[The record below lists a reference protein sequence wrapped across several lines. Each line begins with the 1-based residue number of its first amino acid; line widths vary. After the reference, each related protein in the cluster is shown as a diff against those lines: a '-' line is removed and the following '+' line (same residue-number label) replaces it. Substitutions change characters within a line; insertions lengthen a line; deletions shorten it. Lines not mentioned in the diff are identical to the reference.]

1 MRRKQAWARA
11 LRDRV
16 GERFEAVIT
25 GVTPRA
31 TWLTLDHAG
40 VEGRLV
46 RGVRSVKVGDRVGVV
61 LLSADPERGFID
73 FARDVMA

>member
-1 MRRKQAWARA
+1 MRRKQAWARE

-16 GERFEAVIT
+16 GDRFEAVVT
-25 GVTPRA
+25 GDTPRA
-31 TWLTLDHAG
+31 TWIRLEPSG

-46 RGVRSVKVGDRVGVV
+46 RSVRSVRVGDQIGVT

-73 FARDVMA
+73 FAREE